1 MANTSI
7 QWNDTNYLDISQLTP
22 EASQN
27 ASVSNGTITFT
38 GVGFI
43 TFKQHWEYTGDA
55 NVFNTPY
62 MRLSMLVNDPTL
74 VANRYRSDI
83 IVSIGVTYWVKGQE
97 TYAESDQTMYN
108 IIPAPASTSDS
119 FGYNGSVQLDESKF
133 VATLT
138 VTFRCTQF
146 LQQSISQ
153 VVLNRAVSINDTIRN
168 EINSSLARGQLT
180 KVDFYTDGFTATFE
194 SSTLSYKYLVQDGQ
208 LVGLIH
214 QPTGFTVTITQ
225 DGGPMPE

>member
-7 QWNDTNYLDISQLTP
+7 QWNDTNYLDISTLTP
-22 EASQN
+22 ESSQN
-27 ASVSNGTITFT
+27 ASASNGEISFTDVGYITY
-38 GVGFI
+38 
-43 TFKQHWEYTGDA
+43 KQHWEYTGDA
-55 NVFNTPY
+55 DAFNTPY
-62 MRLSMLVNDPTL
+62 MRLALIVEDPTL
-74 VANRYRSDI
+74 VANKYRSDI
-83 IVSIGVTYWVKGQE
+83 IISVGVTYWVKGQE
-97 TYAESDQTMYN
+97 TYTESDQVVYN
-108 IIPAPASTSDS
+108 IIPAPDMTSDS
-119 FGYNGSVQLDESKF
+119 FSYVGAVQLDESKLI
-133 VATLT
+133 ATLT
-138 VTFRCTQF
+138 VTFRCTKY
-146 LQQSISQ
+146 LQQKLSQ
-153 VVLNRAVSINDTIRN
+153 IVLNRAVSINDTIRN